1 MVKDSK
7 KFMIDFNHL
16 ISNYVK
22 REIREKTVGRYY
34 PSEAGNCMRKVF
46 YSYKNPKEVDLELLK
61 IFEAGNILHEFIVDV
76 LESEKNP
83 HIELLEKE
91 SPFRLEID
99 GIIISGRVDDIVVV
113 KIDNKVYLVEVK
125 STSSLKYTNEP
136 HEAHVTQLQLYMHA
150 KNIHNGLI
158 IYLEKNTLQS
168 KSFHIK
174 YNEKGFEKIIQRLK
188 EIHQHLK
195 ENKLPIPE
203 ARIISTKNWMCKNC
217 QYREE
222 CLKDTP
228 SI

>member
-1 MVKDSK
+1 
-7 KFMIDFNHL
+7 MIDFNNL

-22 REIREKTVGRYY
+22 REIKEKTIGRYY

-46 YSYKNPKEVDLELLK
+46 YSYKNPKEVGLELLK
-61 IFEAGNILHEFIVDV
+61 IFEAGNILHEFIVNV

-91 SPFRLEID
+91 SPFTLEVD
-99 GIIISGRVDDIVVV
+99 DMTISGRVDDIVVL

-136 HEAHVTQLQLYMHA
+136 HDAHVMQLQLYMHA
-150 KNIHNGLI
+150 KNIHNGII

-168 KSFHIK
+168 KSFLVTYDDK
-174 YNEKGFEKIIQRLK
+174 KNEKVIERLK
-188 EIHQHLK
+188 ELHKHIK

-203 ARIISTKNWMCKNC
+203 SRIISTKSWMCKKC
-217 QYREE
+217 QYRED
-222 CLKDTP
+222 CFKDTP
-228 SI
+228 HI